1 MNFINKEH
9 ADKSWLL
16 GTKSDKK
23 NYFKEKLVSAV
34 LLALLV
40 ILFSL
45 EYGPNAATQ
54 EDFMISPDMA
64 SYIQMY
70 HVTVDEEGVE

>member
-1 MNFINKEH
+1 MNLINKEH

-16 GTKSDKK
+16 GKKSDKK
-23 NYFKEKLVSAV
+23 NYFKEKLASAV

-45 EYGPNAATQ
+45 EYSPAAAQ

-70 HVTVDEEGVE
+70 HVTVDEEGVQ